1 MSLYLNKTP
10 KYIIYTI
17 ENYDEEEED
26 EEEEDGIY
34 DENDLLEDQIKEINK
49 RNKIRKMLRD
59 KRLQKLNAEVQG
71 HLEQEQKLQLLN
83 QLQHQ
88 QNIQM
93 LRTYQ
98 QRTNTMS

>member
-1 MSLYLNKTP
+1 MSLYLNKKP

-17 ENYDEEEED
+17 ENYEED
-26 EEEEDGIY
+26 EDEDIDGIY

-49 RNKIRKMLRD
+49 KNKIRKMLRD
-59 KRLQKLNAEVQG
+59 KRLQQINSEIQG
-71 HLEQEQKLQLLN
+71 QLQQDEKLQLLN

-98 QRTNTMS
+98 QRTNTML

>member
-1 MSLYLNKTP
+1 MSLYLNKKP

-17 ENYDEEEED
+17 ENYEED
-26 EEEEDGIY
+26 EDEDGIY

-49 RNKIRKMLRD
+49 KNKIKKMIRD

-71 HLEQEQKLQLLN
+71 QLEQDQKLQLLN

-98 QRTNTMS
+98 QRTNTML

>member
-1 MSLYLNKTP
+1 MYLYLNKKP

-17 ENYDEEEED
+17 ENFDEED
-26 EEEEDGIY
+26 EVDEDGIY
-34 DENDLLEDQIKEINK
+34 DENDLLEDQVKTIKR
-49 RNKIRKMLRD
+49 RNKLRKMNRDLRL
-59 KRLQKLNAEVQG
+59 RQINAEVQG
-71 HLEQEQKLQLLN
+71 QLEQDQKLQLLN

-98 QRTNTMS
+98 QRTNTMY

>member
-1 MSLYLNKTP
+1 MSLYLNKNP

-17 ENYDEEEED
+17 ENYDEED
-26 EEEEDGIY
+26 DIDGIY
-34 DENDLLEDQIKEINK
+34 DENDLLEDQINEINK

-59 KRLQKLNAEVQG
+59 KRLQQINSEVQG
-71 HLEQEQKLQLLN
+71 QLEQDQKLQLLN

-98 QRTNTMS
+98 QRTNTML

>member
-17 ENYDEEEED
+17 EKYDEEEED
-26 EEEEDGIY
+26 EDGIY

-49 RNKIRKMLRD
+49 KNKIRKMLRD

-71 HLEQEQKLQLLN
+71 QLEQDQKLQLLN

-98 QRTNTMS
+98 QRTNTML

>member
-17 ENYDEEEED
+17 ENYDEEED
-26 EEEEDGIY
+26 EDGIY

-71 HLEQEQKLQLLN
+71 QLEQDQKLQLLN

>member
-1 MSLYLNKTP
+1 MSLYLNKKP

-17 ENYDEEEED
+17 ENYEED
-26 EEEEDGIY
+26 EDEDGIY

-49 RNKIRKMLRD
+49 KNKIKKMLRD

-71 HLEQEQKLQLLN
+71 QLEQDQKLQLLN

-98 QRTNTMS
+98 QRTNTML